1 MSSDNQKEQKKS
13 RRKLYIVLGVVFLI
27 LLVSSTK
34 VWLQNTYQL
43 PSTGSPTKSAPSTLT
58 TSTVSTIPTVQIN
71 IPKTR
76 YPTIPPSAPTFT
88 ISIHSLDDSGI
99 TGTATFKDVS
109 GTVAILLHL
118 DGLPSDEDTEGSVVP
133 VELHYGTCTDPGL
146 LAYPMAVP
154 EAGESETDL
163 SISLKQLNTQKPL
176 AVILYRSVQDHT
188 AIACGDVQ

>member
-13 RRKLYIVLGVVFLI
+13 TSKLHIVLGIVFLI
-27 LLVSSTK
+27 LLASSAR
-34 VWLQNTYQL
+34 VWLQSTRQL
-43 PSTGSPTKSAPSTLT
+43 PSTGNASTP
-58 TSTVSTIPTVQIN
+58 TVSTIPTVQIN
-71 IPKTR
+71 IPQTR
-76 YPTIPPSAPTFT
+76 YPTIPPSAPAFT

-133 VELHYGTCTDPGL
+133 VELHYSTCTEPGL